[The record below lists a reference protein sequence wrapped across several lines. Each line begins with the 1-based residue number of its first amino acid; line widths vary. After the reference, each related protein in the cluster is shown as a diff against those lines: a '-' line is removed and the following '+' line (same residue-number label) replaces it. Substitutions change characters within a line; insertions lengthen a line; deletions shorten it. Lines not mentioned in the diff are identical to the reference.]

1 MKGEG
6 QMKTVRFW
14 LVGAA
19 LAVAALVPVAASAF
33 QPGGCP
39 GMGC

>member
-1 MKGEG
+1 MKA
-6 QMKTVRFW
+6 VRFIATAAVLTLAAFVP
-14 LVGAA
+14 LV
-19 LAVAALVPVAASAF
+19 ASAF